1 MFLDFY
7 CCRGNRLCGGDQ
19 RALRSP
25 FGNLRIA
32 LPCFLVFIAAR
43 GNRLCGGNQ
52 RALRSPFGN
61 LRIALSCFLIFML
74 QGEIASAEA
83 TRWLSDRPL
92 DPFGAD
98 TPMLLGLLRK
108 FFSSCTGIASL
119 HPHRFG
125 SSVRISLIDMQYGSA
140 SWLRPCSSI
149 TCAVFCIAGKALR
162 IRWLAWMTMF
172 TPCAASS
179 SSVVRL

>member
-1 MFLDFY
+1 MRGLASQGVQSAD
-7 CCRGNRLCGGDQ
+7 CRT
-19 RALRSP
+19 AL
-25 FGNLRIA
+25 LY
-32 LPCFLVFIAAR
+32 L
-43 GNRLCGGNQ
+43 
-52 RALRSPFGN
+52 
-61 LRIALSCFLIFML
+61 CFLIFIVVGGIASAEATKGLCGRPLETFALHSHVSWFLSL

-83 TRWLSDRPL
+83 TRGLSDRPL

-108 FFSSCTGIASL
+108 FFSKCTGIASL

>member
-1 MFLDFY
+1 MRGLASQGVQSAD
-7 CCRGNRLCGGDQ
+7 CRT
-19 RALRSP
+19 AL
-25 FGNLRIA
+25 LY
-32 LPCFLVFIAAR
+32 L
-43 GNRLCGGNQ
+43 
-52 RALRSPFGN
+52 
-61 LRIALSCFLIFML
+61 CFLICIVAGGIASAEATKGLCGRPLETFALHSHVSWFLSL

-83 TRWLSDRPL
+83 TRGLSDRPL
-92 DPFGAD
+92 DPFGSPLPKL
-98 TPMLLGLLRK
+98 T
-108 FFSSCTGIASL
+108 FSAAGGIA
-119 HPHRFG
+119 PAGAIEGCTHRFG

-179 SSVVRL
+179 SSVVML